1 MTFAPL
7 FAAQQPIPLHALA
20 ALAATLL
27 GAAQLWA
34 PKGTR
39 IHRRI
44 GWIWV
49 WLMSFVALSGFF
61 IHELKMIGPFSP
73 IHLLS
78 AVTLAALWYA
88 VRAARRGEIKRHR
101 RTMMVLFWMALI
113 LTGVFTFWP
122 DRVMHQMVTGG

>member
-78 AVTLAALWYA
+78 AFTLAALWYA
-88 VRAARRGEIKRHR
+88 VRAARRGEARSS
-101 RTMMVLFWMALI
+101 
-113 LTGVFTFWP
+113 
-122 DRVMHQMVTGG
+122 VTAGQ